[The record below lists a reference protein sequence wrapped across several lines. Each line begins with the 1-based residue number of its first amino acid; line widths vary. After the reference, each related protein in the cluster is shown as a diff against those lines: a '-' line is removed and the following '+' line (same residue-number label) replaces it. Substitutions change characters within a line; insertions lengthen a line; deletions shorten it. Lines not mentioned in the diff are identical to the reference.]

1 MRTHPSFDPRKAL
14 KRGVHETAALGVR
27 LVVYLG
33 FLAVLAVGA
42 VTLWDGL
49 PDTVAQAR
57 QVAITAGWTVDAPP
71 LRGSL

>member
-1 MRTHPSFDPRKAL
+1 MQSHPSFNPRSAL
-14 KRGVHETAALGVR
+14 KRTAHEIAALGVR
-27 LVVYLG
+27 LVGYLAI
-33 FLAVLAVGA
+33 LMLLVVGA

-57 QVAITAGWTVDAPP
+57 QVAVTAGWMIDPPP